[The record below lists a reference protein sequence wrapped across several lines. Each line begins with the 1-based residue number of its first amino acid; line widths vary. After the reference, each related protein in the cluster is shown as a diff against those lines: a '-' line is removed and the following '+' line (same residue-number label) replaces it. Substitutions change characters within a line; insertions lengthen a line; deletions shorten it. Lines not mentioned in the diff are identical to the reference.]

1 MNLLGLMAGIGMSFN
16 SNDFAERTHV
26 SVVPPGW
33 YVMQIVDSKIVP
45 TKTPGG
51 ARLNLQFKILQGDF
65 AGRMV
70 FQGYNVKNANPVAVN
85 IAMEELAELSKAV
98 GVPVWNDTEQ
108 LHGIPFNMKVKCKA
122 EPGYDVRNEPQI
134 YQHIQNMDNVV
145 YATKADIGLIPKA
158 APAAPTGGGAFG
170 SGAARPAQPAAAFGQ
185 QPAMSTGANAFGQQQ
200 APVQKQPVQQ
210 PQQQIQQPQAQPAGA
225 VNFTQAAQ
233 QQPWNAEQ
241 QPQQPVQQ
249 PQQPVQQPVQQP
261 NWAHQQVQ
269 PGTEQPQQPHQPQQ
283 PVNEQPDEIAQAA
296 QSTIPPWK
304 RNVE

>member
-33 YVMQIVDSKIVP
+33 YITQIVDSKLVP

-145 YATKADIGLIPKA
+145 YATKEDIGLIPKA
-158 APAAPTGGGAFG
+158 VPAAPTGGGAFG
-170 SGAARPAQPAAAFGQ
+170 SGAAKPAQPATAFGQ
-185 QPAMSTGANAFGQQQ
+185 QPAMPTGANAFGQQQ
-200 APVQKQPVQQ
+200 APVQQQPVQQ

-233 QQPWNAEQ
+233 QQPWNGEQ
-241 QPQQPVQQ
+241 QPQQ
-249 PQQPVQQPVQQP
+249 PQQPVQQPVQAAQQP
-261 NWAHQQVQ
+261 NWAQQQVQ
-269 PGTEQPQQPHQPQQ
+269 PGTEQPQQPQQPQQ

>member
-33 YVMQIVDSKIVP
+33 YVMQIVDSKLVP

-51 ARLNLQFKILQGDF
+51 ARLNLQFKVLQGDF

-122 EPGYDVRNEPQI
+122 EPGYDVHNEPQI

-170 SGAARPAQPAAAFGQ
+170 SGAAKPAQPATAFGQ
-185 QPAMSTGANAFGQQQ
+185 QPAMPTGANAFGQQQ
-200 APVQKQPVQQ
+200 APVQQQPVQQ

-233 QQPWNAEQ
+233 QQPWNGEQ

-249 PQQPVQQPVQQP
+249 PQQP
-261 NWAHQQVQ
+261 NWARQQVQ